1 MKNNRLVGKREKVC
15 WRELYYL
22 HSSAAL
28 AGCVFTGASVLWAL
42 AGGYLIFCAYGL
54 IRKHS
59 LAELGKMSLS
69 GVKTVRNILMIFG
82 LIGFITALWRASGT
96 IAVIVC
102 WSSKLVSP
110 SAFLVI
116 AFLLNCMVSILTGT
130 SFGTGAT
137 MGVICMAMGRAME
150 LEPVS
155 GPARDSFGHLFWRP
169 LFTGIVQRE
178 SRLCADE
185 DRYL

>member
-1 MKNNRLVGKREKVC
+1 MLEGIV
-15 WRELYYL
+15 LL
-22 HSSAAL
+22 AFIAAL

-96 IAVIVC
+96 IAENVC
-102 WSSKLVSP
+102 WASEQGWKP
-110 SAFLVI
+110 AI
-116 AFLLNCMVSILTGT
+116 LLY
-130 SFGTGAT
+130 AT
-137 MGVICMAMGRAME
+137 
-150 LEPVS
+150 L
-155 GPARDSFGHLFWRP
+155 L
-169 LFTGIVQRE
+169 
-178 SRLCADE
+178 
-185 DRYL
+185 

>member
-1 MKNNRLVGKREKVC
+1 MLEGIV
-15 WRELYYL
+15 LL
-22 HSSAAL
+22 AFIAAL

-150 LEPVS
+150 LDQSPNFYTPFICFRVS
-155 GPARDSFGHLFWRP
+155 AFHIIYHICLF
-169 LFTGIVQRE
+169 LLLSSSLSATIDTF
-178 SRLCADE
+178 
-185 DRYL
+185 

>member
-1 MKNNRLVGKREKVC
+1 MLEGIV
-15 WRELYYL
+15 LL
-22 HSSAAL
+22 AFIAAL

-42 AGGYLIFCAYGL
+42 AGGYLIFCVYGL

-59 LAELGKMSLS
+59 FAELGKMSLS

-116 AFLLNCMVSILTGT
+116 AFLLILYGVDPDRNLLWNRCDDGCYLYGDGT
-130 SFGTGAT
+130 CDGA
-137 MGVICMAMGRAME
+137 
-150 LEPVS
+150 
-155 GPARDSFGHLFWRP
+155 
-169 LFTGIVQRE
+169 
-178 SRLCADE
+178 
-185 DRYL
+185 